1 MADKE
6 QADICYLVGTTIMS
20 KRKRKG
26 LSQAELAERLGIE
39 QHSLSRIE
47 RGIFSPKLSR
57 LQSIADALDCSV
69 AELFS
74 NVESPTRFHAEIIAD
89 LIDNIDPDLQK
100 IIVEL
105 VEHTVTVLKKVDK

>member
-1 MADKE
+1 MSDKG

-20 KRKRKG
+20 KRKHKG

-39 QHSLSRIE
+39 QHSLSRLE

-74 NVESPTRFHAEIIAD
+74 NVESPTKVHAEIIAD
-89 LIDNIDPDLQK
+89 LIDDIDPELQK

-105 VEHTVTVLKKVDK
+105 VEHTVMVLKKSR

>member
-6 QADICYLVGTTIMS
+6 QVDLCYLVGTTIMS

-57 LQSIADALDCSV
+57 LQSIAHALDCSV

-74 NVESPTRFHAEIIAD
+74 NVESPTIVHAETIAD
-89 LIDNIDPDLQK
+89 LIEDIDPELQK
-100 IIVEL
+100 LIVEL
-105 VEHTVTVLKKVDK
+105 VERTVGVLKKIDK